1 MKIPLKNPGRVASG
15 KKLAEFNKKK
25 KEEKHNSF
33 PITINLS
40 NIINRDKE
48 DELLIEL

>member
-1 MKIPLKNPGRVASG
+1 MKKPSKN
-15 KKLAEFNKKK
+15 
-25 KEEKHNSF
+25 NS
-33 PITINLS
+33 ITINLS